1 MKILM
6 KLDKKKALNIIHNL
20 GESGQPP
27 KLGASLLNVGTEPL
41 LNRLRQ
47 DYLAALCLSADGEDG
62 SGTCRWV
69 EGDYGNGKTQF
80 LRCFQ
85 EQSWDLN
92 YVVAFVE
99 LHQSECPL
107 DKADSVYG
115 AVARSIQ
122 AKPLMAGDV
131 DRSRGVDFAL
141 FQLFDRM
148 FPGVL
153 TGVEVDA
160 ALRTQAAEWLN
171 ATLATTEVED
181 SSVRRAAV
189 QFLSSKLGGNEE
201 ISQLVGTYL
210 RGEKTTAEQ
219 RKKIGIAEPV
229 NAANGFRMLRSLC
242 QLFQRSGLA
251 TGTVLLFDEA
261 RRSLSLMSVRQQKVA
276 CENLLS
282 VINHCNNGDFPGT
295 VFLYAVMPEFFTD
308 FATQYPALQQ
318 RCGTSTRI
326 RLNSLQ
332 GISESELLRQIG
344 YKVAEIFAVA
354 HELSSA
360 PSDFLDKN
368 LRVLGSA
375 CIQRSMETGAR
386 RLMVKTCVQMLNEG
400 RDSGLAPL
408 TPESAERMMEGVREE
423 LRETDATQVSTEGE

>member
-1 MKILM
+1 MALNRKQ
-6 KLDKKKALNIIHNL
+6 ALNIIHNL

-27 KLGASLLNVGTEPL
+27 KLGASWLNVGTEPIL
-41 LNRLRQ
+41 KTLRQ
-47 DYLAALCLSADGEDG
+47 EYLEMLCLSDGGEDG

-69 EGDYGNGKTQF
+69 EGDNGNGKTQF

-85 EQSWDLN
+85 EQAWERN
-92 YVVAFVE
+92 YVVAYVE

-122 AKPLMAGDV
+122 AKPESAADL
-131 DRSRGVDFAL
+131 DRCRGVDFAL
-141 FQLFDRM
+141 FQLFDRL

-153 TGVEVDA
+153 TGVDVDA
-160 ALRTQAAEWLN
+160 AVRKQANEWLN
-171 ATLATTEVED
+171 TTLSSTAVEE
-181 SSVRRAAV
+181 SAVRRAAF
-189 QFLSSKLGGNEE
+189 QFLSAKLAGNEE
-201 ISQLVGTYL
+201 TSQLAGTFL
-210 RGEKTTAEQ
+210 RGEKTTADQ

-229 NAANGFRMLRSLC
+229 NPANGFRMLRSLC

-251 TGTVLLFDEA
+251 AGTVLLFDEA

-332 GISESELLRQIG
+332 GYPESELLRQIG
-344 YKVAEIFAVA
+344 LKVAEIYSVA
-354 HELSSA
+354 HELTSIPTSLLNA
-360 PSDFLDKN
+360 N
-368 LRVLGSA
+368 LKILA
-375 CIQRSMETGAR
+375 ATCLQRSMETGAR

-400 RDSGLAPL
+400 RDSGFTPL
-408 TPESAERMMEGVREE
+408 TPQITERMMEGVREE
-423 LRETDATQVSTEGE
+423 LRGADAEKVGVEGE

>member
-1 MKILM
+1 MQLSRKQ
-6 KLDKKKALNIIHNL
+6 ALNVIHNL

-27 KLGASLLNVGTEPL
+27 KLGASILNVGTEPIL
-41 LNRLRQ
+41 KQLRSE
-47 DYLAALCLSADGEDG
+47 YLEMLCLSDSGDDG

-85 EQSWDLN
+85 EQAWELN
-92 YVVAFVE
+92 YAVAYVE

-107 DKADSVYG
+107 DKADSVYS

-122 AKPLMAGDV
+122 AKPESPGDL
-131 DRSRGVDFAL
+131 DKCRGVDFTL

-148 FPGVL
+148 FSGVL
-153 TGVEVDA
+153 TGIEVDPA
-160 ALRTQAAEWLN
+160 MRKQASDWLN
-171 ATLATTEVED
+171 STFSSTPVEE
-181 SSVRRAAV
+181 SAVRRAAV
-189 QFLSSKLGGNEE
+189 QFLTAKLDGNDE
-201 ISQLVGTYL
+201 ISQLAGTFL
-210 RGEKTTAEQ
+210 RGEKTTADQ
-219 RKKIGIAEPV
+219 RKKIGIAEAV

-251 TGTVLLFDEA
+251 AGTVLLFDEA

-308 FATQYPALQQ
+308 FAPQYPAFQQ
-318 RCGTSTRI
+318 RCGTATRI
-326 RLNSLQ
+326 RLNTLQ
-332 GISESELLRQIG
+332 GISESDLLRQIG
-344 YKVAEIFAVA
+344 HKVAEIYVLA
-354 HELSSA
+354 HDLETIPASVLAGNLKILST
-360 PSDFLDKN
+360 
-368 LRVLGSA
+368 A
-375 CIQRSMETGAR
+375 CIQRSMESGAR

-400 RDSGLAPL
+400 RESGFVIL
-408 TPESAERMMEGVREE
+408 TPQATERMMEGIKEE
-423 LRETDATQVSTEGE
+423 LRGSDATQVGSEGE

>member
-1 MKILM
+1 MP
-6 KLDKKKALNIIHNL
+6 LDKKKALNIIHNL

-27 KLGASLLNVGTEPL
+27 KLGASFLNVGTEPI
-41 LNRLRQ
+41 LNRMRQ
-47 DYLAALCLSADGEDG
+47 DYLETLCLSAEGEDG

-85 EQSWDLN
+85 EQAWELN

-122 AKPLMAGDV
+122 AKPLVAGDL

-153 TGVEVDA
+153 TGVGVDA
-160 ALRTQAAEWLN
+160 VIRTQATDWLN
-171 ATLATTEVED
+171 STFATTAVEE
-181 SSVRRAAV
+181 SAIRRAAV
-189 QFLSSKLGGNEE
+189 QFLSAKLAGNEE
-201 ISQLVGTYL
+201 VSQLAGTFL

-219 RKKIGIAEPV
+219 RKKIGIAEPI

-251 TGTVLLFDEA
+251 AGTVLLFDEA

-332 GISESELLRQIG
+332 GIHESELLRQIG
-344 YKVAEIFAVA
+344 RKVAEVFAVA
-354 HELSSA
+354 HDMNST
-360 PSDFLDKN
+360 PSN
-368 LRVLGSA
+368 LIDENLKILASV

-386 RLMVKTCVQMLNEG
+386 RLMVKTCVQMLNDG
-400 RDSGLAPL
+400 RISGLVPL
-408 TPESAERMMEGVREE
+408 TAESAERMMEGVREE
-423 LRETDATQVSTEGE
+423 LRQTDAVHVNTEGE